1 MKKIDKSRIK
11 TWFVTGASSGVGY
24 EACSQLLAKGYNVVA
39 VSRRLAHF
47 EHPNVFC
54 ISADVSEYGG
64 CRFCCK
70 KRDRAFWKSRCFV

>member
-39 VSRRLAHF
+39 GFKTVGSF
-47 EHPNVFC
+47 
-54 ISADVSEYGG
+54 
-64 CRFCCK
+64 
-70 KRDRAFWKSRCFV
+70 